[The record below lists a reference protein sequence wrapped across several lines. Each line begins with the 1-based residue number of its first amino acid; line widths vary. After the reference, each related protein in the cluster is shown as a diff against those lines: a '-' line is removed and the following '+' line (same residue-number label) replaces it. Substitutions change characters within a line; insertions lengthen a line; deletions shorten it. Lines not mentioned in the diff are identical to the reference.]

1 MLGPQA
7 TAQEVTRKLAEM
19 WAHISVQ
26 ERELLQE
33 EVDRERARWDLSCQ
47 AQMLK
52 FGCSLVYLK
61 PSPDAKVRM

>member
-19 WAHISVQ
+19 WAHISAQ

-33 EVDRERARWDLSCQ
+33 EVDRERARCDCRST
-47 AQMLK
+47 
-52 FGCSLVYLK
+52 
-61 PSPDAKVRM
+61 P